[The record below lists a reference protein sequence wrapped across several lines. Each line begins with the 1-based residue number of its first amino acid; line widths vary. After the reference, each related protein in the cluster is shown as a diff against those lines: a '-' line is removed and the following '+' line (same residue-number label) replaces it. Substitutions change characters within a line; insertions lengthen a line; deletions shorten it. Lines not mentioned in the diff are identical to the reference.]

1 MNKPVLTL
9 NNISKHYIDKVGYN
23 INLLNKISLSLN
35 TNEFLTIL
43 APRGSGKTSLLKIIS
58 GLEQPTNGVI
68 ETNGNKLIFIPTK
81 PSSFPWLNVRENI
94 SFNSNLSSERISE
107 IIDLVGL
114 NGYTEHFPHNK
125 SEGFRFRIALGRALA
140 NMPDVLVIDEPFANL
155 NSRTREEIYLLL
167 RTLYNSEKLT
177 IIFGTTNIT
186 EAIFLSDKI
195 YLMKKNPGEIIGKLI
210 VDLEE
215 KRELPLMESKEFQTS
230 RNQIEEIF
238 KTNLE
243 RALYNFSV

>member
-1 MNKPVLTL
+1 MNKPILTL
-9 NNISKHYIDKVGYN
+9 NNISKLYTDKVGYN
-23 INLLNKISLSLN
+23 INLLNKIALSLN

-43 APRGSGKTSLLKIIS
+43 APKGSGKTSLLKIIS
-58 GLEQPTNGVI
+58 GLERPTNGMI
-68 ETNGNKLIFIPTK
+68 EANDNKFIFIPSK
-81 PSSFPWLNVRENI
+81 PSSFPWLNVRQNI
-94 SFNSNLSSERISE
+94 SFNSNLNSERIDE

-114 NGYTEHFPHNK
+114 NGYEEHFPHNK
-125 SEGFRFRIALGRALA
+125 SAGFRFRMALGRALA
-140 NMPDVLVIDEPFANL
+140 NSPDVLVIDEPFINL
-155 NSRTREEIYLLL
+155 NSRTREEIYILL
-167 RTLYNSEKLT
+167 RNLYNSEKLT

-195 YLMKKNPGEIIGKLI
+195 YLMKKNPGEIIGKLMVELDEI
-210 VDLEE
+210 
-215 KRELPLMESKEFQTS
+215 RELPLMESKEFQSS

>member
-23 INLLNKISLSLN
+23 INLLNKISLALN

-230 RNQIEEIF
+230 RNQIEELF
-238 KTNLE
+238 KINLE

>member
-43 APRGSGKTSLLKIIS
+43 APSGSGKTSLLKIIS

-140 NMPDVLVIDEPFANL
+140 NMPDVLVIDEPFANF

-195 YLMKKNPGEIIGKLI
+195 YLMKKKPGEIIGKLM